1 MNDPINLFYLLD
13 LLGTFAF
20 AITGAYRAKV
30 AKLSIFGVTFLGAIT
45 AVGGGT
51 LRDVLLGRTPL
62 FYLRD
67 INYFLVAI
75 IGGLIVCFVPI
86 FFKRNYSIFRFID
99 SIGLSVFV
107 VIGVSISYNYLPN
120 VLVDSNLYTLF
131 LPSIFFGMI
140 TGFGGGIIRDAIM
153 GEMPMSLRRGSNYT
167 LSAFCG
173 SLIFYIFMSYD
184 YNLAIIISVSATIF
198 LREVVSPFGIYK
210 KGVLAELMR

>member
-1 MNDPINLFYLLD
+1 MILYLLD

-20 AITGAYRAKV
+20 AITGAYRAKM
-30 AKLSIFGVTFLGAIT
+30 AKLSVFGVVFLGAIT

-51 LRDVLLGRTPL
+51 LRDILLDRTPL

-75 IGGLIVCFVPI
+75 AGSLIVCFIPF

-107 VIGVSISYNYLPN
+107 VIGVSISYNFLSP
-120 VLVDSNLYTLF
+120 VLIDSNSYTLF

-153 GEMPMSLRRGSNYT
+153 GDVPMSLRKGSNYT

-173 SLIFYIFMSYD
+173 SLVFYIFMHYD
-184 YNLAIIISVSATIF
+184 YNIAIVLSVSATLF

-210 KGVLAELMR
+210 KRA

>member
-1 MNDPINLFYLLD
+1 MILYLLD

-75 IGGLIVCFVPI
+75 IGGLIVCFVPV
-86 FFKRNYSIFRFID
+86 FFKRNYSVFRFID

-107 VIGVSISYNYLPN
+107 VIGVSISYNFLPN
-120 VLVDSNLYTLF
+120 VLIDSNLYTLF

-153 GEMPMSLRRGSNYT
+153 GDVPMSLRKGSNYT

-173 SLIFYIFMSYD
+173 SLVFYIFMLYD
-184 YNLAIIISVSATIF
+184 YNVAIIISIIVTLF

-210 KGVLAELMR
+210 KGV

>member
-1 MNDPINLFYLLD
+1 MILYLLD

-20 AITGAYRAKV
+20 AITGAYRAKK

-75 IGGLIVCFVPI
+75 VGSLIVCLVPV

-107 VIGVSISYNYLPN
+107 IIGVSISYNFLPD
-120 VLVDSNLYTLF
+120 VLIDSNLYTLF

-153 GEMPMSLRRGSNYT
+153 GDVPMSLRKGSNYT

-173 SLIFYIFMSYD
+173 SLVFYIFMLYD
-184 YNLAIIISVSATIF
+184 YNIAIILSVSITLF

-210 KGVLAELMR
+210 KRV